1 MGGKM
6 NLPTIEQVN
15 RPSVADQVFNTLQE
29 RILSLELPP
38 DAKLSEVEVSV
49 QLGVS
54 RQPVRD
60 AFYRLSKLG
69 FLVIRPQR
77 STTVSL
83 ISEDAVMQARFVRTA
98 LEIETLRSATE
109 ALNSEDFEALEVILA
124 AQKVAHLAK
133 DPVLFHKLDDQFHRE
148 ICIRAGVGFTW
159 DLIQDSKAHM
169 DRVRMLSLSFASL
182 VAYEDHVAIFE
193 AMKARDADAAA
204 AAMRLHLGRIRQQID
219 RIREENHEWFESNN
233 TL

>member
-6 NLPTIEQVN
+6 NLPTIEQVD

-38 DAKLSEVEVSV
+38 NAKLSEVDVSV

-83 ISEDAVMQARFVRTA
+83 ISESAVMQARFIRTA
-98 LEIETLRSATE
+98 LEIESLRAATE
-109 ALNSEDFEALEVILA
+109 KLTDEDFKALDLILA
-124 AQKVAHLAK
+124 AQKEAHLAK
-133 DPVLFHKLDDQFHRE
+133 DTLRFHKLDDQFHRE
-148 ICIRAGVGFTW
+148 ICVRAGVGYTW

-182 VAYEDHVAIFE
+182 VAFEDHVAIIE

-204 AAMRLHLGRIRQQID
+204 QAMRSHLSRIREQLD

-233 TL
+233 